1 MAEQAYPLS
10 WPSYVPRT
18 KSRSSA
24 RFSTRKEGY
33 YGAQRKSM
41 TGALSALQ
49 SEMDKLSGATQLIL
63 STNIALRLDGFPRAD
78 QPKTQDPGAALYFNR
93 FTINKGSGQRICLPC
108 DHWDRVEDNI
118 YAIAMH
124 IGAMR
129 GMERWGVGTVEQA
142 FAGYKALSAGED
154 WWDVLECRRDATRE
168 VVEAQYKARI
178 RTAHPDTGGST
189 EAMARLNVARGQAIA
204 ELTGMVTA

>member
-1 MAEQAYPLS
+1 MAEQAYPLT
-10 WPSYVPRT
+10 WPSYVPRS
-18 KSRSSA
+18 KSRSRAAFRS
-24 RFSTRKEGY
+24 RGE
-33 YGAQRKSM
+33 YGGNSGKKM
-41 TGALSALQ
+41 TAALDALQ
-49 SEMDKLSGATQLIL
+49 SEYDKLHGASKMVL
-63 STNIALRLDGFPRAD
+63 STNVVLRLDGFPRAD
-78 QPKTQDPGAALYFNR
+78 QPRQMDPGAAFYFNR
-93 FTINKGSGQRICLPC
+93 NGQRLCMPC
-108 DHWDRVEDNI
+108 DKWDRVEDNI

-189 EAMARLNVARGQAIA
+189 EAMARLNVARDQAVA